1 MEKVN
6 FEDLKKILEKKQ
18 EDIEKDVKE
27 IIERVKNQGDKAI
40 FYFTEKFDKVK
51 LEKLKITE
59 NEIEGSKKYLKGKI
73 FECIKKAKERIEKY
87 HKKQLPKGFKI
98 KEKDIEIEFKYSPIE
113 KIGIYI
119 PGGQVPLISTV
130 LMTIIPA
137 KIAGVKEIYV
147 SSPPSYNGKIHPLI
161 IATCDYLGVKN
172 IFSVGGVCA
181 ITAFAF
187 GTETIPKVDLIV
199 GPGNKYVNCAK
210 KLLYGQVGIDLPAG
224 PSEVVIF
231 SDNSG
236 KLNFIEYD
244 LKAQIEHTDGMGI
257 LITTDEKIGTIV
269 SKNVE
274 KGYLVVVRDEKE
286 AIEIINYISPE
297 HLQVISKKPEIF
309 KNCKAGAIFIGNYT
323 PATIGDYFAGPS
335 HVLPTG
341 KTARFSSGLTI
352 FTFLRSY
359 AIIKCKKEFIKKY
372 GRDIEEIATIEGLKN
387 HSLSIKVRKSIIK

>member
-341 KTARFSSGLTI
+341 KTARFSSGLSI